1 MGWNIARELATRH
14 ELWIITRENNRE
26 SIEASSEAW
35 ARDVHWVY
43 VDPPR
48 WLTFWK
54 RGMRGLRIFYTLW
67 QWVAYR
73 RAKRLVQEVDFDLAH
88 HVTFGKF
95 WIPSPLASL
104 SLPFVFGPVGGG
116 ESAPRELL
124 DDSSLR
130 TRVEETARKLISNM
144 VPRLPVIRSWY
155 RNTAWTFA
163 ATEQTHDALSDAGVR
178 CLSVLRQSGIG
189 HDEVDR
195 FAEMQPRRVRKGD
208 ELVLVTACRLV
219 NWKAVDLAIEAVH
232 RARKMGCDVKLTVL
246 QEGPELVALKKLRG
260 SLRLGSVVDFKGRLP
275 TLEDVYQTMID
286 ADALIHPALHEAFGQ
301 SCLEAMALGV
311 PVITMDWAGP
321 GMIVNQDTGYLVDPG
336 NREQTVQRFAEE
348 ILRLAE
354 DKKNGVDMSEAC
366 RSRAGKEFR
375 WSDLVEE
382 IEEVYLKVTE

>member
-1 MGWNIARELATRH
+1 MKLLLSAYACEPGRGAEPGVGWNIARELASRH
-14 ELWIITRENNRE
+14 ERWIITRTNNRE
-26 SIEASSEAW
+26 VIEASDEAW

-73 RAKRLVQEVDFDLAH
+73 QAKQLVREVDFDLAH

-104 SLPFVFGPVGGG
+104 DLPFVFGPVGGG

-124 DDSSLR
+124 DDSGLR
-130 TRVEETARKLISNM
+130 TRIEEMARHLISNL
-144 VPRLPVIRSWY
+144 VPRLPVIRGWY

-163 ATEQTHDALSDAGVR
+163 ATKQTHDTLLDAGVER
-178 CLSVLRQSGIG
+178 MSVLRQSGIG
-189 HDEVDR
+189 NDEVER
-195 FAEMQPRRVRKGD
+195 FAEMKPRRVKQGD
-208 ELVLVTACRLV
+208 QLVLVTACRLV

-232 RARKMGCDVKLTVL
+232 RARKMGCDVKLIVL
-246 QEGPELVALKKLRG
+246 QAGPELVALKKLRG

-275 TLEDVYQTMID
+275 TLEDVYQTMVD

-301 SCLEAMALGV
+301 ACLEAMALGV

-321 GMIVNQDTGYLVDPG
+321 GMIVNEDTGYLVEPG
-336 NREQTVQRFAEE
+336 DRGQTVQRFADE
-348 ILRLAE
+348 IPNANIVPLEPLQ
-354 DKKNGVDMSEAC
+354 
-366 RSRAGKEFR
+366 
-375 WSDLVEE
+375 
-382 IEEVYLKVTE
+382 